1 MLSYRHRGF
10 FRYTLYNT
18 IKMWRG
24 FSTSK
29 VSSVRFS
36 SVHLLLRI
44 FEELKEMES
53 SLFLK
58 GLFKK
63 ISVWIRYEKPL
74 KYSQK
79 KLSCLDFM
87 FQSKRSFENEQA
99 NAYTYEVFVYVL
111 HPFARFHIF
120 TIVKGLRQT
129 LYPPKIQLSSIC
141 KVYYY

>member
-1 MLSYRHRGF
+1 MRF
-10 FRYTLYNT
+10 FHFVRSDFLQYTY
-18 IKMWRG
+18 
-24 FSTSK
+24 FYA
-29 VSSVRFS
+29 FY
-36 SVHLLLRI
+36 
-44 FEELKEMES
+44 EELKEMES

-99 NAYTYEVFVYVL
+99 NAYTYEVFVCMYYIPSL
-111 HPFARFHIF
+111 A
-120 TIVKGLRQT
+120 
-129 LYPPKIQLSSIC
+129 SI
-141 KVYYY
+141 YLQ